1 MDYNLLTLLVSIVVS
16 VVGFVVMGMQLRGI
30 NVMVTQAIAINE
42 RNERMTAKVLTMLA
56 GIEEHDQ

>member
-1 MDYNLLTLLVSIVVS
+1 MDYNLLILLMSIVVS
-16 VVGFVVMGMQLRGI
+16 VVGFVVMGLQLRAI